1 MVVYQLT
8 RTQIITWLCQIAKVS
23 SVTNLSEENW
33 PLIFLRVNIQNVL
46 ILISTIFF
54 PLVNFKKEALCI
66 LAWKNTSCFRVGS
79 LTLRSSIPF
88 LWPIRYHH
96 LNGRRQACCYSQI
109 TTLKRNLKS
118 LCILKSTGIHSTLP
132 YGAGELKPRS
142 YLTSILNT
150 EKVILLRK
158 PPLRPL
164 CWIC

>member
-8 RTQIITWLCQIAKVS
+8 RTQIITWLCQKEKVS
-23 SVTNLSEENW
+23 SVTNLSEENR
-33 PLIFLRVNIQNVL
+33 PLTLLRVNVQNVL

-66 LAWKNTSCFRVGS
+66 LAWKDTSCFRVGS
-79 LTLRSSIPF
+79 LTLRSRIPF

-96 LNGRRQACCYSQI
+96 LNGRWQACCYSHF
-109 TTLKRNLKS
+109 TTLKQNLKS
-118 LCILKSTGIHSTLP
+118 LCILKSTCTHSTLP

-150 EKVILLRK
+150 EKVILLSK
-158 PPLRPL
+158 PPHKPL
-164 CWIC
+164 CWIY